1 MLVASS
7 IAGLLVVLSLHQ
19 KASSSNPPPQSQ
31 QTFSTTQSTNPPG
44 TSFQSLLRKRL
55 SQILGA
61 ARSTG
66 NNQTFCPVTPSNQ
79 FPLKSTT
86 PQDLREP
93 DQKSKTE
100 WWSSNVCSI
109 LFYFGVIF
117 LGKLGGFEGL
127 YIQARGRG
135 VCELVG
141 RGKKN
146 EVFMVQCRYGT
157 APKFIS
163 FLPPSFSL
171 SLRVCTSAVSR
182 VLE

>member
-1 MLVASS
+1 MSAL
-7 IAGLLVVLSLHQ
+7 
-19 KASSSNPPPQSQ
+19 
-31 QTFSTTQSTNPPG
+31 FY
-44 TSFQSLLRKRL
+44 
-55 SQILGA
+55 
-61 ARSTG
+61 
-66 NNQTFCPVTPSNQ
+66 
-79 FPLKSTT
+79 
-86 PQDLREP
+86 
-93 DQKSKTE
+93 
-100 WWSSNVCSI
+100 SI
-109 LFYFGVIF
+109 LGVIF

-127 YIQARGRG
+127 YIQVRGRG

-163 FLPPSFSL
+163 FLPPSFFHYS